1 MIIPVKHELLRS
13 EDRRFRVLWS
23 HPRDLRVFVLEVSR
37 EGGWPKTWLVE
48 DVLDELAARV
58 LTVEEFQDTR
68 RYDLDQD
75 LDPKHIAVRDRAWN
89 IIRDLVEDEPAAY
102 DRAHRCA
109 FIHAAMAKHGASRS
123 GIENHLQRFWRN
135 GMTKNALLPRF
146 ANCGA
151 PGRVRAETE
160 VRRGRPKREGY
171 PEGLNTSAEHRHL
184 FGLAIKHHYAKN
196 RKLTLMDAHKDCIR
210 LFFTEKSQD
219 ASGKIVHTPKP
230 EFVDVGF
237 PSFGQFKY
245 WTQRDGHMNGVAQ
258 KRMTTRVY
266 EAKNRALLGSA
277 TSQSW
282 GPGARFQIDATILDL
297 HLVSRR
303 DRRQRIGR
311 PVVYV
316 VIDEFSRLI
325 VGVYVGLEG
334 PSYVAAMMALAN
346 AVAPKKA
353 FCESLGITIEE
364 DEWPAHHLPGII
376 LGDRG
381 ELEGTGITNI
391 LETFGVLVENAPP
404 YRGDWKGVVE
414 RSFNTLHSGF
424 KAYVPGYVEPD
435 FAERGARDYRADAVF
450 TLDDVTKM
458 IVDHILFYNNHHVIS
473 RYDRESGMTEDGVL
487 SILADLWRWGI
498 ANMGGKP
505 KTSSPERVRFAL
517 MPTAMASVTEHGI
530 KFNSC
535 LYTCDEAISKK
546 WFESARKRR
555 TKIKIS
561 YDDRDVDLIYVHTPK
576 ASQPFQVGRILLRSR
591 EFEGLTHW
599 EAGCLARKT
608 AVLHAQH
615 AMTEQIE
622 RANYVSRTEA
632 SAAEA
637 SARPSGSGPS
647 PSLRQQTKGIR
658 ANRAHEKAERRVE
671 EKTDFRPVTPVEQP
685 AGEVVSFPTGISPAS
700 NTYDRPNVSAF
711 KRKLSKTDE

>member
-1 MIIPVKHELLRS
+1 MIIPVKHELLRN
-13 EDRRFRVLWS
+13 ENRRYRVLWS
-23 HPRDLRVFVLEVSR
+23 HPQDVRIFVLETTR
-37 EGGWPKTWLVE
+37 KGGWPTSWLVDNVLE
-48 DVLDELAARV
+48 DLAERV
-58 LTVEEFQDTR
+58 LTVEEFQDVR
-68 RYDLDQD
+68 RYDQDQD

-102 DRAHRCA
+102 ITAHRSS
-109 FIHAAMAKHGASRS
+109 FIRTAMAKHGVSRQ
-123 GIENHLQRFWRN
+123 GIENHLQRFWRS
-135 GMTKNALLPRF
+135 GMTKNALLPQF
-146 ANCGA
+146 AKCGA
-151 PGRVRAETE
+151 PGRPRAETD
-160 VRRGRPKREGY
+160 VRRGRPKLEGH
-171 PEGLNTSAEHRHL
+171 PPGLNATTEHRHL
-184 FGLAIKHHYAKN
+184 FGLAIKFHYAKN
-196 RKLTLMDAHKDCIR
+196 RKLTLADAHKDCIR
-210 LFFTEKSQD
+210 LFFTEQTQNAD
-219 ASGKIVHTPKP
+219 GRVVHVAKP
-230 EFVDVGF
+230 EFDGIGF

-245 WTQRDGHMNGVAQ
+245 WTQRDGHMDGVARERV
-258 KRMTTRVY
+258 KPRVY

-277 TSQSW
+277 ASQSW

-303 DRRQRIGR
+303 DRNQRIGR

-353 FCESLGITIEE
+353 FCESLGITIAE

-376 LGDRG
+376 LADRG
-381 ELEGTGITNI
+381 ELEGKGITNI

-458 IVDHILFYNNHHVIS
+458 VVDHILFYNNHHVIGG
-473 RYDRESGMTEDGVL
+473 YDREPGMTEDGVL
-487 SILADLWRWGI
+487 SIPIDLWRWGI

-505 KTSSPERVRFAL
+505 KSSSSERVRFAL
-517 MPTAMASVTEHGI
+517 MPTAMATITANGI
-530 KFNSC
+530 RFNGC
-535 LYTCDEAISKK
+535 YYTCDEAIAKR
-546 WFESARKRR
+546 WFEDARKKRSL
-555 TKIKIS
+555 IKIS
-561 YDDRDVDLIYVHTPK
+561 YDDRDVNSLYIHTPK
-576 ASQPFQVGRILLRSR
+576 AAQPFQVGRILARSR

-599 EAGCLARKT
+599 EAGYLARK
-608 AVLHAQH
+608 AAALHAQH
-615 AMTEQIE
+615 TQKEQLE

-632 SAAEA
+632 RAAEA
-637 SARPSGSGPS
+637 ASRPLPPGPV

-658 ANRAHEKAERRVE
+658 ANRANEKGERRLE
-671 EKTDFRPVTPVEQP
+671 ETADFRPVTPNAQP
-685 AGEVVSFPTGISPAS
+685 SGDILSFPKPSSPEPT
-700 NTYDRPNVSAF
+700 TYARPGTSILK
-711 KRKLSKTDE
+711 KRLSKKDD